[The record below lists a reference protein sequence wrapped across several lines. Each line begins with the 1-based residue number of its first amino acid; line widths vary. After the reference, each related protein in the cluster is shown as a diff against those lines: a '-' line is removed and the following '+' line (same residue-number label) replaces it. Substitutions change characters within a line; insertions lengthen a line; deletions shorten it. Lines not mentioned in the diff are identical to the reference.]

1 MSGRKI
7 SLRSGAEAELERDM
21 WELPVDRRLALGS
34 AHIPIPDSES
44 AVVPNKEEAQSCLE
58 IGWRQ
63 ANFTIR

>member
-1 MSGRKI
+1 
-7 SLRSGAEAELERDM
+7 M
-21 WELPVDRRLALGS
+21 WELPVERRLALGS

-58 IGWRQ
+58 IGWQQ

>member
-7 SLRSGAEAELERDM
+7 SLRSGTEAELERDM

-44 AVVPNKEEAQSCLE
+44 AVVPDRRKHSRA
-58 IGWRQ
+58 WK
-63 ANFTIR
+63 